1 MKTRLLITAAL
12 AASPAA
18 SPAFEQDRFNLRV
31 SGFHAESDLA
41 VDARGTLRLGED
53 SEDAAGR
60 AHLVDRSR
68 RAHIQVEFGLAPRH
82 RILGGY
88 YDVRERNGFFQ
99 QWRPTVNALP
109 GNDPEVSMSADY
121 GVDFRLANLMYEFA
135 LVDTERWL
143 VGVGAG
149 IHWAK
154 LGADADV
161 LLEAA
166 YAGETLAT
174 EGQFEWTRSRWA
186 PSLGARIAYAPS
198 DRWRL
203 GLEAQGFSTGWGNFT
218 SERGHYE
225 RAGLRAEYRVTERI
239 GLHAGYDWFRIV
251 LRDDFSAREEVL
263 DARLDGTWRANL
275 RVHGPT
281 VGLTFG
287 F

>member
-1 MKTRLLITAAL
+1 MKTRLLIAAAL
-12 AASPAA
+12 AASPLA
-18 SPAFEQDRFNLRV
+18 SLAIEQDRFNLRV
-31 SGFHAESDLA
+31 SGFHAESRLSL
-41 VDARGTLRLGED
+41 DARGVLQLGGA
-53 SEDAAGR
+53 SEGAAGS
-60 AHLVDRSR
+60 ASLVDRSR
-68 RAHIQVEFGLAPRH
+68 RAHLQAELGIAPRH

-88 YDVRERNGFFQ
+88 YDVRERNGFFERWQ
-99 QWRPTVNALP
+99 PVVDELP
-109 GNDPEVSMSADY
+109 GNDPELALGADY
-121 GVDFRLANLMYEFA
+121 VVDFRLANLMYEFA
-135 LVDTERWL
+135 LVDTERWV

-166 YAGETLAT
+166 YAGETRSA

-218 SERGHYE
+218 SERGHFE
-225 RAGLRAEYRVTERI
+225 RAGLRVEYRLTDRL

-251 LRDDFSAREEVL
+251 LRDDFGAREEAI

-281 VGLTFG
+281 LGLTIAF
-287 F
+287 